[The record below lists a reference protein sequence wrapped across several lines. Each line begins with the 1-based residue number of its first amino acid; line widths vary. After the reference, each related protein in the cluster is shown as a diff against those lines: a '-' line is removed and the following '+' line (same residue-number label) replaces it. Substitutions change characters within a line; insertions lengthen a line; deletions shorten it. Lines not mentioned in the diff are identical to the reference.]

1 MESYTYSIDPE
12 YTDYSTQ
19 LKFVKEEPG
28 LVKYVAYSNGVIL
41 YWTKSEN
48 DFLDLSEFK
57 GLTLSLRFFDNMKL
71 SAIYAPGV
79 NLKLG
84 LFLDAYVQLRH
95 STRYKDKTGFC
106 PQNGTTGAVI
116 DLDQTEGSLGDCG
129 TFELCGTGSC
139 LSTLGMPLK
148 KPAPTMQLWRKAR
161 QYGTMFH

>member
-1 MESYTYSIDPE
+1 M
-12 YTDYSTQ
+12 
-19 LKFVKEEPG
+19 
-28 LVKYVAYSNGVIL
+28 AYSNGVIL

-48 DFLDLSEFK
+48 DFWIFRSSRSDAVAQI
-57 GLTLSLRFFDNMKL
+57 FDNMKL

-116 DLDQTEGSLGDCG
+116 DLAQTEGSLGDCG
-129 TFELCGTGSC
+129 TFELCGNGGAVYQHSKC
-139 LSTLGMPLK
+139 P
-148 KPAPTMQLWRKAR
+148 
-161 QYGTMFH
+161 